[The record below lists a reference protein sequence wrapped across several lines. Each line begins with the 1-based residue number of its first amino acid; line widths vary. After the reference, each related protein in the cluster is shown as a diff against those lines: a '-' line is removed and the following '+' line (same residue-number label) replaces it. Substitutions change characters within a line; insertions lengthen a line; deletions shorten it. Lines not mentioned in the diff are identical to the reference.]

1 MIYLI
6 SIVLYNKINKNKLL
20 IKNSKIKALQT
31 VLKLIYKDQ
40 KILLYSLFLI
50 KIKIRNNKT
59 IYIL

>member
-31 VLKLIYKDQ
+31 VL
-40 KILLYSLFLI
+40 
-50 KIKIRNNKT
+50 
-59 IYIL
+59 